1 MLQCH
6 TIFQEYAWCFTK
18 FREHIFPVIAQKMLK
33 SKCYS
38 IRFSAQCPAAY
49 LRVVCPSPL
58 LTPLVCCHR
67 SLPGQPL
74 GTGPPSSCHRQLWR
88 CDAKALRQRCRMAS
102 QICSVGP
109 ARRSVP
115 GSKDLWIDFD
125 KISIQREL
133 LCQYHGKT
141 LQCYSGSALPHITN
155 AMGSFK

>member
-88 CDAKALRQRCRMAS
+88 CDAKALRQRCPMAS

-115 GSKDLWIDFD
+115 HNEDLRIDFD
-125 KISIQREL
+125 KIS
-133 LCQYHGKT
+133 T
-141 LQCYSGSALPHITN
+141 SGNWFVSIMEKLDRVISGPHYPI
-155 AMGSFK
+155 